1 MARVA
6 GINIPDR
13 KQTWISL
20 THIYGIG
27 RTTALKICASTG
39 INYDTKIEALN
50 EEDIEK
56 LRKAVSEFLVEGD
69 LRREISTNIKRL
81 MVLERIEELDI
92 EKDYQSEVRELKQM
106 LEPERGQEN
115 QLEDR

>member
-39 INYDTKIEALN
+39 INYDTKIEA
-50 EEDIEK
+50 
-56 LRKAVSEFLVEGD
+56 
-69 LRREISTNIKRL
+69 
-81 MVLERIEELDI
+81 
-92 EKDYQSEVRELKQM
+92 
-106 LEPERGQEN
+106 
-115 QLEDR
+115 

>member
-56 LRKAVSEFLVEGD
+56 LSFFAVAIIVSIPELPVILKPVLPVTE
-69 LRREISTNIKRL
+69 STNAP
-81 MVLERIEELDI
+81 DA
-92 EKDYQSEVRELKQM
+92 S
-106 LEPERGQEN
+106 
-115 QLEDR
+115 

>member
-39 INYDTKIEALN
+39 INYDTKIESLN
-50 EEDIEK
+50 EEDTGVKYLHDTLSIIV
-56 LRKAVSEFLVEGD
+56 LYTLYASANCYVCA
-69 LRREISTNIKRL
+69 NI
-81 MVLERIEELDI
+81 
-92 EKDYQSEVRELKQM
+92 
-106 LEPERGQEN
+106 
-115 QLEDR
+115 QLFFNN